1 MLMRNPEMTL
11 VDSLDR
17 DEEIL
22 ASSARENLLG
32 QVIAI
37 LVVVVAILLR
47 SLS

>member
-1 MLMRNPEMTL
+1 MLMRNPEMML
-11 VDSLDR
+11 VDPQDR

>member
-11 VDSLDR
+11 VDPLER

-22 ASSARENLLG
+22 ASRRRETLFG

-37 LVVVVAILLR
+37 LVVVIAILLR
-47 SLS
+47 SLC